1 MLPPSGQDETDNRA
15 RPRRITPGVPG
26 RALLVLRHVLLLGL
40 LILVTPPAVLWRLI
54 GFRRI
59 WPRIFFLGFC
69 AIVGLR
75 PRVHGTPRGNAL
87 YLPNHVS
94 WMDIPAILATTGS
107 AFVAHDG
114 LTGSRLFK
122 FLADLNDTVFIA
134 RNHRATIGTQ
144 IEEVRHAVAG
154 DDALTIFIEGTTSDG
169 THLLPFKS
177 ALLSALE
184 PLPEG
189 LTIQPVLLRYADG
202 PSVAWVGDDPGGANF
217 GRMLARWRP
226 IRLDLYF
233 LDPLTGDALQNR
245 KTMAA
250 AAHDAI
256 AARMAAG

>member
-15 RPRRITPGVPG
+15 RPRHPAPGVSG
-26 RALLVLRHVLLLGL
+26 RALLVLRLILLLGL
-40 LILVTPPAVLWRLI
+40 LVLIAPPAALWRLL

-69 AIVGLR
+69 AIIGLR

-94 WMDIPAILATTGS
+94 WMDIPALLATTGS

-134 RNHRATIGTQ
+134 RDRRATIGTQ
-144 IEEVRHAVAG
+144 IAEVRHAVAG
-154 DDALTIFIEGTTSDG
+154 DGALTIFIEGTTSDG
-169 THLLPFKS
+169 TRLLPFKS

-202 PSVAWVGDDPGGANF
+202 PGVAWVGDDPGTANF
-217 GRMLARWRP
+217 SRMLARWRP
-226 IRLDLYF
+226 IRLDLHF
-233 LDPLTGDALQNR
+233 LDPLTGDTLQNR
-245 KTMAA
+245 KAMAA
-250 AAHDAI
+250 AARDAI